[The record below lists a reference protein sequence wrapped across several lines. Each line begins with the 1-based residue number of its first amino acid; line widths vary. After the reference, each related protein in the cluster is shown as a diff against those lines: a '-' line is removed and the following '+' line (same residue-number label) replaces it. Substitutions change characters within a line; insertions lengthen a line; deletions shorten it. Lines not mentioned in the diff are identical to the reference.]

1 MSSWC
6 RSHGSEST
14 SRGRRTGMSG
24 LLAITDKFVN
34 QLRDAWRSRWWGL
47 LAAASVCAV
56 GWPVVLL
63 VPSVYE
69 AKASVYVNTSSSLA
83 PILKGLAVES
93 DLSSQLE
100 LVKQLLLSRELLQAV
115 LAQTPLYDNQNTE
128 QDRDLLIAELRKRL
142 QLSGGRAARD
152 NLYTITFRDPQRT
165 RALSVVRS
173 LLDNFIVRTIGTKHA
188 ATDSAQRFLL
198 SQKAEYERRLSAAEN
213 RLADFK
219 RQNIGLLPGDRAD
232 YFTRLQQELQARAVA
247 QTRLAQLKSQ
257 RGQLQRQLSGESP
270 VTTLPGAGF
279 DPGAQKGAD
288 SAAAPGNA
296 IDQRISEAEN
306 KLSQMRLK
314 WTDMHPDVIAQR
326 DLLERLRAERA
337 GYLQAL
343 GVKGR
348 TDGPISIESN
358 PVYTSLR
365 SALSQVELKIIEL
378 TSEAS
383 SHSVTIAQLEQ
394 AADTLPRV
402 EAEYQQQTRDY
413 GVLNSQYQ
421 EVVKRLETARL
432 SAEAEQSEDVDFRL
446 IEPATASN
454 TPVAPKRL
462 LLLPAVFVVALA
474 LGVWIALLRSRV
486 TPVFYTISDLS
497 QLANLPFLGS
507 VGNTRPDLVRTRKLR
522 ATLGFVSLCAALLVV
537 LGLSMVTQLP
547 GMSSRLSL
555 AGVKWP

>member
-1 MSSWC
+1 M
-6 RSHGSEST
+6 G
-14 SRGRRTGMSG
+14 G

-47 LAAASVCAV
+47 LAAAIVCAV
-56 GWPVVLL
+56 GWSVVMLM
-63 VPSVYE
+63 PNVYE

-93 DLSSQLE
+93 DLNSQLE

-115 LAQTPLYDNQNTE
+115 LAQTPLYDNANSQ

-152 NLYTITFRDPQRT
+152 NLYTITFRDPQRA

-173 LLDNFIVRTIGTKHA
+173 LLTRFIERTIGTKRG

-198 SQKAEYERRLSAAEN
+198 AQKAEYEQRLSAAEN

-232 YFTRLQQELQARAVA
+232 YFTRLQQELQSRATA
-247 QTRLAQLKSQ
+247 QTHLAQLKSQ

-270 VTTLPGAGF
+270 VTTLPGGGF
-279 DPGAQKGAD
+279 DPAAPRAAD
-288 SAAAPGNA
+288 SLPAGGNA
-296 IDQRISEAEN
+296 IDLSIADAER
-306 KLSQMRLK
+306 KLNQMLLK

-337 GYLQAL
+337 GYLKAL
-343 GVKGR
+343 GVKGS
-348 TDGPISIESN
+348 TEGPISIESN

-365 SALSQVELKIIEL
+365 TALGQVELKIVEL
-378 TSEAS
+378 TAEIS
-383 SHSVTIAQLEQ
+383 SHSLTIAQLEQ
-394 AADTLPRV
+394 AADTLPKV
-402 EAEYQQQTRDY
+402 EAEYQQQNRDY
-413 GVLNSQYQ
+413 GVLNSEYQ

-432 SAEAEQSEDVDFRL
+432 SAEAEQSEDVDFRI
-446 IEPATASN
+446 IEPATASA

-462 LLLPAVFVVALA
+462 LLLPVVFVGALA

-486 TPVFYTISDLS
+486 TPVFYTIADLA
-497 QLANLPFLGS
+497 QLTNCLFLGA
-507 VGNTRPDLVRTRKLR
+507 VGNTMPGRVRTRKLR
-522 ATLGFVSLCAALLVV
+522 ATLGFVSLCATLLVV
-537 LGLSMVTQLP
+537 LGLAMATQLP
-547 GMSSRLSL
+547 GGLGWLTLS
-555 AGVKWP
+555 GVKWP

>member
-1 MSSWC
+1 
-6 RSHGSEST
+6 
-14 SRGRRTGMSG
+14 MSG
-24 LLAITDKFVN
+24 LVTITDKFVN

-47 LAAASVCAV
+47 LAAAILCVV
-56 GWPVVLL
+56 GWSVVLL
-63 VPSVYE
+63 VPNVYE

-93 DLSSQLE
+93 DLNSQLE
-100 LVKQLLLSRELLQAV
+100 LVKQLLLSRDLLQAV
-115 LAQTPLYDNQNTE
+115 LAQTPLYDNQNSQ

-165 RALSVVRS
+165 RAVSVVRS
-173 LLDNFIVRTIGTKHA
+173 LLEHFIARTIGTKRG

-198 SQKAEYERRLSAAEN
+198 VQKAEYERRLSAAEN

-232 YFTRLQQELQARAVA
+232 YFTRLQQDLQARTVA
-247 QTRLAQLKSQ
+247 QTRLTQLKSQ
-257 RGQLQRQLSGESP
+257 RGQLQKQLSGESP

-279 DPGAQKGAD
+279 DPSAQKGAD
-288 SAAAPGNA
+288 SLPAAGNI
-296 IDQRISEAEN
+296 IDLRINEAEN

-343 GVKGR
+343 GVKGSMQ
-348 TDGPISIESN
+348 GPISIESN
-358 PVYTSLR
+358 PVYTALR
-365 SALSQVELKIIEL
+365 AALSQVELKIVEL
-378 TSEAS
+378 SSEIS
-383 SHSVTIAQLEQ
+383 SYTATITQLEQ

-402 EAEYQQQTRDY
+402 EAEYQQQNRDY
-413 GVLNSQYQ
+413 GVLNSEYQ

-432 SAEAEQSEDVDFRL
+432 SAEAEQSEEVDFRI
-446 IEPATASN
+446 IEPATAST

-462 LLLPAVFVVALA
+462 LLLPAVFVVSLT
-474 LGVWIALLRSRV
+474 LGVWVALLRSRV

-497 QLANLPFLGS
+497 QLTNMSFLGS
-507 VGNTRPDLVRTRKLR
+507 VGNTRPDLVKTRKLR
-522 ATLGFVSLCAALLVV
+522 ATLGFVSLCATLLVV
-537 LGLSMVTQLP
+537 LGLAMATQLP
-547 GMSSRLSL
+547 G
-555 AGVKWP
+555 VKWP